1 MNVII
6 KLQTD
11 AALAIGKK
19 LPPNDKVA
27 EILATA
33 KEAGVELKPLHP
45 GVRDQSLMTYYY
57 VDVPPYSNAEDIAS
71 RFRACKAVEA
81 AYIKPPDELP

>member
-6 KLQTD
+6 KLQMD
-11 AALAIGKK
+11 VALALTEKPSVNGKVSE
-19 LPPNDKVA
+19 L
-27 EILATA
+27 LATA

-45 GVRDQSLMTYYY
+45 NVKDQVLMTYYY
-57 VDVPPYSNAEDIAS
+57 VEVPIDSNAENVAG